1 MKGVGVDCVGKS
13 AHELNLIVPQAFGR
27 RDSDKTSHLEKLLSI
42 CQRNPYR
49 KPTQV
54 VEEKIL
60 RCSSES
66 RPRNSAKLPCNFGR
80 RGAPLRRGRR
90 EEAQATVYQK
100 HMALRNRKMKYK
112 A

>member
-13 AHELNLIVPQAFGR
+13 AQELNLIVPQAFGR

-80 RGAPLRRGRR
+80 RGATAMWSQRRGPGDCLPKTHGFAKSKD
-90 EEAQATVYQK
+90 EV
-100 HMALRNRKMKYK
+100 
-112 A
+112 